1 MTKVILK
8 EEDGTT
14 VLAGQTSQEL
24 TFGTVK
30 EMSTKVLGQSPDAI
44 HVSKDG
50 DIATAKAGGVI
61 VSFVDKDV
69 YGGNVPT

>member
-8 EEDGTT
+8 EEDSIT
-14 VLAGQTSQEL
+14 VLAGQTSRDL
-24 TFGTVK
+24 NFSTVK
-30 EMSTKVLGQSPDAI
+30 EMSTKVLGQRPDVI

-69 YGGNVPT
+69 YGGNAPT